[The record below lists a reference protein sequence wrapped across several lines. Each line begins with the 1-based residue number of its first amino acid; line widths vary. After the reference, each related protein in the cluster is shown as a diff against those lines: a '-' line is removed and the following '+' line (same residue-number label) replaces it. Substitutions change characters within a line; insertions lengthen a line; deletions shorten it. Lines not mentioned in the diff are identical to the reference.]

1 MKLGYYKVNN
11 KIFFDKIEAILEAN
25 NTLADVTWHFN
36 KDVFESVNWAE
47 EPATGIDE
55 FYKIRCQQ
63 IRERFDYVIVMA
75 SGGADST
82 NVVWSFLN
90 NGIKIDEIV
99 AAAPL
104 SGLKN
109 YDQTDSDRSTANTI
123 SETKYAQ
130 LPLLDEVATQH
141 PYVKITLNDYF
152 EDMVNYKT
160 DEWLYKSADW
170 IHPTTVARYSL
181 EKYSH
186 LKNMAEAGKR
196 IGIVYGIDKPLPI
209 IGRDGQI
216 YQTFSDSTANV
227 QRPAFSKDYPNV
239 ENVLFYHTPELP
251 QMIVKQLHLVCKWFF
266 NPANADKLKFFN
278 DRRTMVNWSFEKH
291 RHRHSI
297 FERMVIPL
305 IYPTTVK
312 SVFQGMKANR
322 MFLADHDDWFYKL
335 HKDTRPY
342 QMIVSDFNNFY
353 KNLNKKYLNTSRT
366 GFDIYVNY
374 YAIGHIDQFLPLP
387 QDTDVNI
394 QLF

>member
-1 MKLGYYKVNN
+1 MKLGYYTVND
-11 KIFFDKIEAILEAN
+11 KIYFDKIEAILEAN
-25 NTLADVTWHFN
+25 KTLADVSWSFN
-36 KDVFESVNWAE
+36 KDVFQTVKWTE
-47 EPATGIDE
+47 EPALSLDE
-55 FYKIRCQQ
+55 YYKIRCQQ
-63 IRERFDYVIVMA
+63 IREKYDYLIVMA

-99 AAAPL
+99 AAAPI
-104 SGLKN
+104 SGLNN
-109 YDQTDSDRSTANTI
+109 YTQSDTDSSTANTI

-130 LPLLDEVATQH
+130 LPLLDEVSRQH
-141 PYVKITLNDYF
+141 PYVKVTLNDYF
-152 EDMVNYKT
+152 DDIVHYKT

-170 IHPTTVARYSL
+170 IHPTTMARYSL

-196 IGIVYGIDKPLPI
+196 IGIVYGIDKPMPV
-209 IGRDGQI
+209 IGQDGKI

-227 QRPAFSKDYPNV
+227 QRPAFSRDYPNV
-239 ENVLFYHTPELP
+239 ENILFYHTPDLP
-251 QMIVKQLHLVCKWFF
+251 EMLVKQLHVVCKWFF
-266 NPANADKLKFFN
+266 DPVNADKFKFFH
-278 DRRTMVNWSFEKH
+278 DRRTMVKWSFERH

-297 FERMVIPL
+297 FERMIIPL

-312 SVFQGMKANR
+312 KVFQGMKANR

-342 QMIVSDFNNFY
+342 QMIISDFNNFY
-353 KNLNKKYLNTSRT
+353 KNLNKKYLNPSQT
-366 GFDIYVNY
+366 GFDIYINY
-374 YAIGHIDQFLPLP
+374 YPIGHVDQFSAVHRETNL
-387 QDTDVNI
+387 NI